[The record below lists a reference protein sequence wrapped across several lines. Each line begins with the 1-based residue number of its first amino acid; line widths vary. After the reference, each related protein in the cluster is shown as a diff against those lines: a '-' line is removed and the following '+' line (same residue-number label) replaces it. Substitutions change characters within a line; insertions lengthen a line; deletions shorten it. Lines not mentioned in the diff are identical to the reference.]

1 MKLRKII
8 VIIALA
14 VVVVFLCNALSIFI
28 EYTKNS
34 STNGAQI
41 KVEIPQGAS
50 EKRIANILE
59 EKGVIKHSLSF
70 RLKMKTSPHRGKLS
84 YGVYNMTKGMSLD
97 DIIETMLHDG
107 AKAEGIKLTIPEG
120 YSVEMIAQRC
130 EKLGISSAQDF
141 LNELQTGKFDCA
153 FIKDIPEKDGVKYK
167 LQGYL
172 FPNTYVF
179 RESATAHDVIDTLL
193 KEFEK
198 QYSAVKNLNKTKMDM
213 NDIII
218 LASLI
223 EREAKVPSERTI
235 ISGVLQNR
243 IEKNM
248 PLQIDA
254 SVIYA
259 VSEGLYDM
267 DKVLYKHLEYESPYN
282 TYYVSTLPVGAIC
295 NPGIASIKAAMQPDS
310 HNYLYYHTDEK
321 KNDGSHVFNE
331 TLSQHTKG

>member
-8 VIIALA
+8 LIIALA
-14 VVVVFLCNALSIFI
+14 IVVVFLLNALSIFI
-28 EYTKNS
+28 EYTRS
-34 STNGAQI
+34 SSDNGVEI

-97 DIIETMLHDG
+97 DIIEMMLHHG

-120 YSVEMIAQRC
+120 YSAEMIAQKC
-130 EKLGISSAQDF
+130 EKLGIASREDF
-141 LNELQTGKFDCA
+141 LNELENGKFEYD
-153 FIKDIPEKDGVKYK
+153 FIKDIPKKDGIKYA

-179 RESATAHDVIDTLL
+179 KESATAHDVISTLL

-198 QYSAVKNLNKTKMDM
+198 QYSAVKSLNKTSMDM

-223 EREAKVPSERTI
+223 EREAKVSSERTV

-254 SVIYA
+254 TVIYA
-259 VSEGLYDM
+259 VSDGMYDM
-267 DKVLYKHLEYESPYN
+267 DRVLYKHLEYESPYN
-282 TYYVSTLPVGAIC
+282 TYYVSTMPIGAIC
-295 NPGIASIKAAMQPDS
+295 SPGIESIKAAMQPDS